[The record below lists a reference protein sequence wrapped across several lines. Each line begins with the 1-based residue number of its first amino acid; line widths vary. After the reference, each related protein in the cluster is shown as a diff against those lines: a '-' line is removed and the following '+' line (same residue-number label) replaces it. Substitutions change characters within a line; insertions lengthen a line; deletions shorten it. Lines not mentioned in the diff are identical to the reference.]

1 MHDLPRPE
9 ILRCFFDDHFQP
21 PLPVMALCWDTGT
34 PVVAEHIWHLPDGV
48 SINSPAPVR
57 FGVTIYRHGPDAYQ
71 VRVLWNSLCLCWE
84 CLTRVQIMASA
95 LASVL
100 RVLDTDLWYLLTQ
113 PVSAVAASPSAKVA

>member
-9 ILRCFFDDHFQP
+9 ILRCFVDDNFQP
-21 PLPVMALCWDTGT
+21 PLPAMTLHWGADA

-48 SINSPAPVR
+48 CINSPAPVR
-57 FGVTIYRHGPDAYQ
+57 FGVTIYRHGADAYH
-71 VRVLWNSLCLCWE
+71 VRVLWNSLCLSWE

-100 RVLDTDLWYLLTQ
+100 RVLGTDLWYLLTQ
-113 PVSAVAASPSAKVA
+113 PAPAEAAKVA